1 MKKSLETLMRSNS
14 IAAIYVTGPAD
25 HNPAMRYFTG
35 NVHVSRGDLVIKPG
49 EKPILFHDAFERDEA
64 ARTGCVLR
72 SNNAFSYVDLL
83 AETGGDRTKTEAR
96 RLAHILEDCGVTSGK
111 VLVYGQADAGKA
123 YSMIKAAAD
132 YLPQVEFSADWEE
145 SVLYNA
151 MITKDE
157 DELEQIRQM
166 GKITTSVVGRTADFL
181 SQQKA
186 HKNEL
191 VDRNGDPV
199 TIGQVKQLINLWLA
213 ESGAENP
220 EGTIFSQGYD
230 SGVPHS
236 TGKDN
241 AVIRLGETI
250 VFDIFPCQIGGG
262 YFYDFTR
269 TWCPG
274 YAPDE
279 VVKLFDQVKMVY
291 DRLIS
296 ELEANRPLRPYQL
309 RTCELFEQLGH
320 PTVRTQKNTE
330 IGYNHS
336 VSHGLGLR
344 VHEKPWSGEKADE
357 TDNLA
362 PGAVFTVEPGLYYPD
377 KGMGVRIEDTYCVN
391 HSRKIELMAEYPYDL
406 ILPVKG

>member
-1 MKKSLETLMRSNS
+1 MQSKSIT
-14 IAAIYVTGPAD
+14 AIYITGPAD

-49 EKPILFHDAFERDEA
+49 EKPVLFHDAFERDEA
-64 ARTGCVLR
+64 ARTGFILR
-72 SNNAFSYVDLL
+72 SNNIYSYGELL
-83 AETGGDRTKTEAR
+83 KETSGDRTKIESR
-96 RLAHILEDCGVTSGK
+96 RLAHILEDCGVTAGK
-111 VLVYGQADAGKA
+111 VLVYGQSDAGIA
-123 YSMIKAAAD
+123 YAMIQNTRE
-132 YLPQVEFSADWEE
+132 YLPEVEFLADWDE
-145 SVLYNA
+145 SVLYSA

-157 DELEQIRQM
+157 EELDHIRQM
-166 GKITTSVVGRTADFL
+166 GKVTTTVVGKVADFL
-181 SQQKA
+181 SQQIA
-186 HKNEL
+186 RKNEL
-191 VDRNGDPV
+191 FDRQGEPV
-199 TIGQVKQLINLWLA
+199 TIGRVKKLINLWLA
-213 ESGAENP
+213 EAGAENP

-236 TGKDN
+236 TGKDE

-274 YAPDE
+274 FATDE
-279 VVKLFDQVKMVY
+279 VIKLYEQVKMVY
-291 DRLIS
+291 DRLVS
-296 ELEANRPLRPYQL
+296 ELETNQLLRPYQL
-309 RTCELFEQLGH
+309 RTCDLFEEMGH
-320 PTVRTQKNTE
+320 PTVRTHKNTE

-336 VSHGLGLR
+336 ISHGLGLR

-362 PGAVFTVEPGLYYPD
+362 LGTVFTIEPGLYYPE

-391 HSRKIELMAEYPYDL
+391 LSGKIELMAIYPYDL
-406 ILPVKG
+406 ILPIKG